1 MINLD
6 DLEAAIRS
14 ALPVSHLEIEDQSSG
29 CGESYAIVLV
39 SEAFEGKNTL
49 ARHRFGM
56 FRIQIFGAQCGSKR
70 ELIRHFLLPVNDLLK
85 AQIAQMHAFSQVC

>member
-14 ALPVSHLEIEDQSSG
+14 ALPVSHLEIEDQSNG

-49 ARHRFGM
+49 ARHRF
-56 FRIQIFGAQCGSKR
+56 
-70 ELIRHFLLPVNDLLK
+70 VNDLLK
-85 AQIAQMHAFSQVC
+85 AQIAQMHAFSQVCYNHWSSIASIRTSKPSKVERG